1 MGKGLKDGW
10 VYAGL
15 TGGETERLQELL
27 ERPRR
32 IGRDL
37 EAVFLPAA
45 VAVVFCGIVPLTFV
59 SPGLM
64 KHLVVV
70 ESPTKARTIRAF
82 LPSDGYQIEA
92 SMGHIRD
99 LPASAK
105 EIPSQYKDED
115 WARLGVKV
123 DNGFEPLYVISSD
136 KKEVVENL
144 RSALAEADTLYI
156 ATDEDREGESIGW
169 HLVQVLEPD
178 VPVRR
183 MVFHEIT
190 EEAIQRALDET
201 RGIDEHLVEAQKVRR
216 ILDRLVGYSISP
228 LLWRKIKPKLSAGRV
243 QSVAVRLLVMREKER
258 VTFVPATYWDLQ
270 ARLQK
275 QGLGFDA
282 EMTHLGGVR
291 LAAGK
296 DFDENTGRLK
306 EGVTPGEDVRLLD
319 EEEATA
325 LAERLPE
332 RPWRVADTKER
343 TRTKTPYA
351 PFITSTLQ
359 QEANRKLNL
368 SSGRTMSIA
377 QRLYEN
383 GYITYMRTDSTNL
396 SSEAVKGARRAVG
409 ERYGDEYLS
418 DGLRE
423 YSSSDSAQEAHEA
436 IRPAGS
442 EMKTKEEI
450 GLKGMEGAL
459 YDLIWKRTLATQMA
473 DAKVRYTNVYFEAE
487 AGDEVARFRASGK
500 TIDFAGF
507 FRAYVEGSDDP
518 EAELED
524 RERPLPDLEVGEQS
538 VNGDGSNAQAGF
550 QVGDIEPVGHETK
563 PPSRYTEAS
572 LVKKLEEEGIG
583 RPSTYASIIDT
594 IQKRGYVRKQG
605 SSLVPTFTAFAT
617 NNLMEAQFEPL
628 VDTHFTAEME
638 ETLDEIARGRRE
650 SDPYL
655 KQFYLGEDG
664 VEERVEE
671 ALDKIDGRE
680 ISEIAFPNQWGDYVV
695 RVGKYGPYVEG
706 PMNDT
711 TVTASLPDDLAP
723 GDTTKEKLKE
733 ILEEANQGDRVL
745 GIHPEVDQPVLLKSG
760 PYGPYIQ
767 LGDDEQDGKPKRV
780 SLPPGVE
787 PDDVDFDLG
796 LKIID
801 LPRSLG
807 THPDSG
813 KTITANIGRYG
824 PYVKHKGTY
833 ASLKESDDVLTVGL
847 DRALELIREKE
858 DRNKP
863 ERVIGAHPESGEP
876 IEVWKGRY
884 GPYVKHDG
892 TNASLKDDQSIDAL
906 TMDEALDLLVEKG
919 DAATKKVRE

>member
-1 MGKGLKDGW
+1 
-10 VYAGL
+10 
-15 TGGETERLQELL
+15 
-27 ERPRR
+27 
-32 IGRDL
+32 
-37 EAVFLPAA
+37 
-45 VAVVFCGIVPLTFV
+45 
-59 SPGLM
+59 M
-64 KHLVVV
+64 KNLVVV

-82 LPSDGYQIEA
+82 LPSDGFQIEA

-105 EIPSQYKDED
+105 EIPDEFKDED

-123 DNGFEPLYVISSD
+123 DNGFEPLYVVPS
-136 KKEVVENL
+136 KKKDVVKQL
-144 RSALAEADTLYI
+144 RAALREADALYI

-190 EEAIQRALDET
+190 EEAIQRALDDT
-201 RGIDEHLVEAQKVRR
+201 RDIDDRLVEAQQTRR

-243 QSVAVRLLVMREKER
+243 QSVAVRVLVRRERER
-258 VTFVPATYWDLQ
+258 ITFVPATYWDLK
-270 ARLQK
+270 AELRK
-275 QGLGFDA
+275 GIGFEA

-306 EGVTPGEDVRLLD
+306 EDVTEGEDVRLLD
-319 EEEATA
+319 EETATA
-325 LAERLPE
+325 LAEQLPE
-332 RPWRVADTKER
+332 QPWTIVDRKER
-343 TRTKTPYA
+343 TRTKSPTA

-359 QEANRKLNL
+359 QEANRKLSL
-368 SSGRTMSIA
+368 SSSRTMSVA
-377 QRLYEN
+377 QTLYEN

-396 SSEAVKGARRAVG
+396 AQEAITGARTAVA
-409 ERYGDEYLS
+409 ERYGDDYLS
-418 DGLRE
+418 DSVRQ

-442 EMKTKEEI
+442 EMKTKEEL
-450 GLKGMEGAL
+450 GLEGIQGAL
-459 YDLIWKRTLATQMA
+459 YDLIWKRTVATQMA
-473 DAKVRYTNVYFEAE
+473 DAQVRYINVYFEAE
-487 AGDEVARFRASGK
+487 VEGEAARFRASGK
-500 TIDFAGF
+500 RIDFPGF

-524 RERPLPDLEVGEQS
+524 QERPLPPLEVGETS
-538 VNGDGSNAQAGF
+538 VDDPSSNGERGF
-550 QVGDIEPVGHETK
+550 LVHSIEPLGHETK

-572 LVKKLEEEGIG
+572 LVKTLEEEGIG
-583 RPSTYASIIDT
+583 RPSTYASIINT
-594 IQKRGYVRKQG
+594 IQNRGYVRKNG

-628 VDTHFTAEME
+628 VDVHFTAEME
-638 ETLDEIARGRRE
+638 EVLDRIARG
-650 SDPYL
+650 STDPDPYL
-655 KQFYLGEDG
+655 REFYYGDNG
-664 VEERVEE
+664 VEPRVEE
-671 ALDKIDGRE
+671 GLSEIDGRE
-680 ISEIAFPNQWGDYVV
+680 ISEIKFPKQWGDYVV

-706 PMNDT
+706 PMNGS

-723 GDTTKEKLKE
+723 GDTTEEKLQS
-733 ILEEANQGDRVL
+733 ILEEANQDDRVL
-745 GIHPEVDQPVLLKSG
+745 GIHPEADRPVLLKSG
-760 PYGPYIQ
+760 PYGPYVQ
-767 LGDDEQDGKPKRV
+767 LGDDDQEGKPKRV

-796 LKIID
+796 VRIID
-801 LPRSLG
+801 LPREVG
-807 THPDSG
+807 EHPETG
-813 KTITANIGRYG
+813 QPITANIGRYG
-824 PYVKHKGTY
+824 PYVKHKGTF
-833 ASLKESDDVLTVGL
+833 ASLKDDDDVLTVGHQ
-847 DRALELIREKE
+847 RAVELIRQKE

-863 ERVIGAHPESGEP
+863 ERVVGSHPESGEP

-906 TMDEALDLLVEKG
+906 TMEEALDLLAEKG
-919 DAATKKVRE
+919 DTATQKARS

>member
-1 MGKGLKDGW
+1 
-10 VYAGL
+10 
-15 TGGETERLQELL
+15 
-27 ERPRR
+27 
-32 IGRDL
+32 
-37 EAVFLPAA
+37 
-45 VAVVFCGIVPLTFV
+45 
-59 SPGLM
+59 M

-82 LPSDGYQIEA
+82 LPSDGFRIEA

-105 EIPSQYKDED
+105 EIPAQYKDED
-115 WARLGVKV
+115 WSRLGVKV
-123 DNGFEPLYVISSD
+123 DDGFEPLYVIPSD
-136 KKEVVENL
+136 KKKVVETL
-144 RSALAEADTLYI
+144 RQALAEADSLYI

-178 VPVRR
+178 VPVER

-190 EEAIQRALDET
+190 EEAIQRALENT
-201 RGIDEHLVEAQKVRR
+201 RGIDENLVKAQQARR

-243 QSVAVRLLVMREKER
+243 QSVAVRLLVRRERER
-258 VTFVPATYWDLQ
+258 VTFVPATYWDLTAQ
-270 ARLQK
+270 LRK
-275 QGLGFDA
+275 EEMGFEA
-282 EMTHLGGVR
+282 EMTHLGDVR

-296 DFDENTGRLK
+296 DFDEDTGRLK
-306 EGVTPGEDVRLLD
+306 DELTEGEDVRLLD

-325 LAERLPE
+325 LAERLPD
-332 RPWRVADTKER
+332 RPWRVADRKER
-343 TRTKTPYA
+343 TRAKSPSA

-359 QEANRKLNL
+359 QEANRKLSL

-396 SSEAVKGARRAVG
+396 SKEAVTGARETVAA
-409 ERYGDEYLS
+409 RYGDDFLS
-418 DGLRE
+418 DGIRQ
-423 YSSSDSAQEAHEA
+423 YSSSNSAQEAHEA

-442 EMKTKEEI
+442 EMKTKEEL

-473 DAKVRYTNVYFEAE
+473 DAQVRYVNVYFDAD
-487 AGDEVARFRASGK
+487 AGEETARFRASGK
-500 TIDFAGF
+500 YIDFPGF

-524 RERPLPDLEVGEQS
+524 RERPLPELAVGEQS
-538 VNGDGSNAQAGF
+538 VNGEGASDSANQESGLR
-550 QVGDIEPVGHETK
+550 VREIEPIGHETQ

-572 LVKKLEEEGIG
+572 LVKTLEEEGIG

-594 IQKRGYVRKQG
+594 IQKRGYVRKEG
-605 SSLVPTFTAFAT
+605 NSLVPTFTAFAT

-628 VDTHFTAEME
+628 VDTHFTATME
-638 ETLDEIARGRRE
+638 DTLDDIARGRRA

-655 KQFYLGEDG
+655 QDFYKGDKGLEQ
-664 VEERVEE
+664 RVEE

-680 ISEIAFPNQWGDYVV
+680 ISEIRFPDKWGEYVV

-723 GDTTKEKLKE
+723 GDTTEEKLKD

-760 PYGPYIQ
+760 PYGPYVQ
-767 LGDDEQDGKPKRV
+767 LGDDDQEGKPKRV

-787 PDDVDFDLG
+787 PEDVDFDLG
-796 LKIID
+796 LQIID
-801 LPRSLG
+801 LPRELG
-807 THPDSG
+807 EHPDTGNS
-813 KTITANIGRYG
+813 IVANIGRYG
-824 PYVKHKGTY
+824 PYVKHKGTF
-833 ASLKESDDVLTVGL
+833 ASLKGDDDVLTVEL
-847 DRALELIREKE
+847 DRALDLLREKE

-863 ERVIGAHPESGEP
+863 ERVVGDHPESGEP
-876 IEVWKGRY
+876 IEVWTGRY

-892 TNASLKDDQSIDAL
+892 TNASLKDDQSIDDL
-906 TMDEALDLLVEKG
+906 TMDEALDLLAEKG
-919 DAATKKVRE
+919 DEATQKVRG

>member
-1 MGKGLKDGW
+1 
-10 VYAGL
+10 
-15 TGGETERLQELL
+15 
-27 ERPRR
+27 
-32 IGRDL
+32 
-37 EAVFLPAA
+37 
-45 VAVVFCGIVPLTFV
+45 
-59 SPGLM
+59 M
-64 KHLVVV
+64 KNLVVV

-82 LPSDGYQIEA
+82 LPSDGFQIEA

-99 LPASAK
+99 LPASAD
-105 EIPSQYKDED
+105 EIPAEFKDED

-123 DNGFEPLYVISSD
+123 DNGFEPLYVVPS
-136 KKEVVENL
+136 KKRDVVKQL
-144 RSALAEADTLYI
+144 RSALREADALYI

-169 HLVQVLEPD
+169 HLVKVLEPD

-190 EEAIQRALDET
+190 EEAIQRALEDT
-201 RGIDEHLVEAQKVRR
+201 RDIDERLVEAQQTRR

-243 QSVAVRLLVMREKER
+243 QSVAVRLLVRREKER
-258 VTFVPATYWDLQ
+258 ITFVPATYWDLK
-270 ARLQK
+270 AELRK
-275 QGLGFDA
+275 GIAFDA

-296 DFDENTGRLK
+296 DFDEDTGRLK
-306 EGVTPGEDVRLLD
+306 EDVTEGEDVRLLD
-319 EEEATA
+319 EETATA
-325 LAERLPE
+325 LAEQLPE
-332 RPWRVADTKER
+332 QPWEIVDRKER
-343 TRTKTPYA
+343 TRTKSPAA

-368 SSGRTMSIA
+368 SSSRTMSVA
-377 QRLYEN
+377 QSLYEN

-396 SSEAVKGARRAVG
+396 AQEAVTGARGAVAR
-409 ERYGDEYLS
+409 RYGDEYLS
-418 DGLRE
+418 ESVRQ
-423 YSSSDSAQEAHEA
+423 YSSSESAQEAHEA

-442 EMKTKEEI
+442 EMKTKEEL
-450 GLKGMEGAL
+450 GLEGIQGAL
-459 YDLIWKRTLATQMA
+459 YDLIWKRTVATQMA
-473 DAKVRYTNVYFEAE
+473 DAQVRYINVYFEAD
-487 AGDEVARFRASGK
+487 AGGETARFRASGK
-500 TIDFAGF
+500 RIDFPGF

-524 RERPLPDLEVGEQS
+524 QERPLPPLEVGETS
-538 VNGDGSNAQAGF
+538 VAEPPTPPNKGERSMDDLSENGERGF
-550 QVGDIEPVGHETK
+550 LVHAIEPLGHETQ

-572 LVKKLEEEGIG
+572 LVKTLEEEGIG

-594 IQKRGYVRKQG
+594 IQKRGYVRKNG

-628 VDTHFTAEME
+628 VDVHFTAEME
-638 ETLDEIARGRRE
+638 KVLDQIARG
-650 SDPYL
+650 STDPDPYL
-655 KQFYLGEDG
+655 REFYYGEEG
-664 VEERVEE
+664 VEPRVEE
-671 ALDKIDGRE
+671 GLSEIDGRQ
-680 ISEIAFPNQWGDYVV
+680 ISEIDFPKQWGDYVV

-706 PMNDT
+706 PMNGS

-723 GDTTKEKLKE
+723 GDTTEEKLQS

-745 GIHPEVDQPVLLKSG
+745 GIHPEADQPVLLKSG
-760 PYGPYIQ
+760 PYGPYVQ
-767 LGDDEQDGKPKRV
+767 LGDDEQEGKPKRV

-796 LKIID
+796 VRIID
-801 LPRSLG
+801 LPRELG
-807 THPDSG
+807 EHPDSDQPV
-813 KTITANIGRYG
+813 TANLGRYG
-824 PYVKHKGTY
+824 PYVKHKGTF
-833 ASLKESDDVLTVGL
+833 ASLKDDDDVLTVGL
-847 DRALELIREKE
+847 ERALELIRQKE

-863 ERVIGAHPESGEP
+863 ERVVGSHPESGEP

-906 TMDEALDLLVEKG
+906 TMDEALDLLAEKG
-919 DAATKKVRE
+919 DKATQKARS